1 MPGTLTKTIMMKSI
15 IFLLLFTPVMITAPF
30 SLEKIANAISNG
42 DAKTLASFFDEDIEM
57 TVLDEINLY
66 SKTEGQS
73 AVKDF
78 FTKNPPKKYTQVHQ
92 GASQGAGGQYCIGVL
107 ETTAQ
112 KYRVMIYLEKVGETF
127 LIKELIF
134 EKE

>member
-42 DAKTLASFFDEDIEM
+42 DAKTLASLFDEDIEM

-127 LIKELIF
+127 LIKELKF

>member
-15 IFLLLFTPVMITAPF
+15 IFLLLFAPVMITPPF

-42 DAKTLASFFDEDIEM
+42 DAKELASFFDEDVEM

-66 SKTEGQS
+66 SKSEGQA
-73 AVKDF
+73 AVSDF
-78 FTKNPPKKYTQVHQ
+78 FAENPPKKYTQVHQ

-107 ETTAQ
+107 ETSAQ
-112 KYRVMIYLEKVGETF
+112 KYRVMIYLEKVGEAF
-127 LIKELIF
+127 LIKELKF